1 VNTVFNSVSDWRITQ
16 GFEEE
21 CIICDMPGPL
31 PYQKLDLAPT
41 GSPVYQLAY
50 MPLIIFL
57 TSHILLALK

>member
-1 VNTVFNSVSDWRITQ
+1 VNTVLTVFQTGELHKD
-16 GFEEE
+16 FEEE

-50 MPLIIFL
+50 YA
-57 TSHILLALK
+57 SHNFSHFSTFCWR